1 MRLDVVLEEKE
12 DKVDSWSRQ
21 SVQAEGSINGQ
32 SIGLEDLQIEGDNLL
47 IREPDADQ
55 SSEVSP
61 SNNSKGFK
69 AMNMKIGAQV
79 IGSDDF
85 VKFASHREMQSKK
98 NPEGSIGQRHDEAEE
113 RQVPKE
119 ARVNPERPI
128 EEEKMI
134 VA

>member
-1 MRLDVVLEEKE
+1 LRLDVVLEEKE

-21 SVQAEGSINGQ
+21 SVQAEGSIDGQ
-32 SIGLEDLQIEGDNLL
+32 RIGLEDLQIEGDNLL

-61 SNNSKGFK
+61 SNISKGFK

-98 NPEGSIGQRHDEAEE
+98 NPEGSIGQRHDDAEE

>member
-21 SVQAEGSINGQ
+21 SVQAEGSIDGQ
-32 SIGLEDLQIEGDNLL
+32 RIGLEDLQIEGDNLL

-61 SNNSKGFK
+61 SNISKGFK

-98 NPEGSIGQRHDEAEE
+98 NPEGSIGQRHDDAEE

>member
-55 SSEVSP
+55 SSEVNP
-61 SNNSKGFK
+61 SNISKGFK

>member
-21 SVQAEGSINGQ
+21 SVQAEGSIDGQ

-47 IREPDADQ
+47 IREPGADQ

-61 SNNSKGFK
+61 SNISKGFK

-85 VKFASHREMQSKK
+85 VKFASHREMQSEK
-98 NPEGSIGQRHDEAEE
+98 NPEGSIDQRHDKAEE